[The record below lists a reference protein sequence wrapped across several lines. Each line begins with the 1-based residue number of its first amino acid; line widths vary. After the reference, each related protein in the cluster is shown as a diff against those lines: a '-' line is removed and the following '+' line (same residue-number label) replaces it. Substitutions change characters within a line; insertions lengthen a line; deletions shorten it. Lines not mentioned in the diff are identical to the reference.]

1 MIKKQIIILL
11 IITLS
16 LAACNV
22 GSTPAPTVDVNAI
35 NTAAFSTAVAQISA
49 QQTMTALAAPSNT
62 PLPTNTAAST
72 VGGVPTLAG
81 ASPTGNAGAL
91 PTISFNTT
99 PNANTTPL
107 AGLTPAGSTPLA
119 PAAPAGPASSG
130 GTVCNSLTYV
140 ADLTY
145 PDGSVFD
152 GGEDFTKTWQV
163 KNSGTCKW
171 DEGYKL
177 VYMEGD
183 DELDPVD
190 LPLKSGHYVDPG
202 QTAELSVELTAP
214 LARGTF
220 KGTWQMQSDNGEFF
234 GDSLTVSIEVK

>member
-1 MIKKQIIILL
+1 MIRKQFILL
-11 IITLS
+11 LTIALT
-16 LAACNV
+16 LAACNA
-22 GSTPAPTVDVNAI
+22 GSTPAPTVDINAI
-35 NTAAFSTAVAQISA
+35 NTAAFGTALAQLSA
-49 QQTMTALAAPSNT
+49 QQTMTALAAPTNT
-62 PLPTNTAAST
+62 PPPTNTAA
-72 VGGVPTLAG
+72 PTAGLATAG
-81 ASPTGNAGAL
+81 PLPTTASGL

-99 PNANTTPL
+99 PGTNTTPL
-107 AGLTPAGSTPLA
+107 AGFTPLGATPLA
-119 PAAPAGPASSG
+119 PAGPSTSG

-163 KNSGTCKW
+163 KNTGTCKW

-177 VYMEGD
+177 VFMEGD
-183 DELDPVD
+183 EGLDPVD
-190 LPLKSGHYVDPG
+190 VPLKPGHYVDPG

-214 LARGTF
+214 LSFGTF
-220 KGTWQMQSDNGEFF
+220 KGTWQMRSDNGEFF

>member
-1 MIKKQIIILL
+1 MIKKQFITFLTVTL
-11 IITLS
+11 I
-16 LAACNV
+16 LAACNA
-22 GSTPAPTVDVNAI
+22 GSTPAPTVDINAI
-35 NTAAFSTAVAQISA
+35 NTAAFGTALAQVSA
-49 QQTMTALAAPSNT
+49 QQTMTALAAPTNT
-62 PLPTNTAAST
+62 APPTQTTVPTAGLTATTGPLPTTA
-72 VGGVPTLAG
+72 GG
-81 ASPTGNAGAL
+81 L

-99 PNANTTPL
+99 PGTNTTPL
-107 AGLTPAGSTPLA
+107 AGFTPLGVT
-119 PAAPAGPASSG
+119 PRAPAGPSTSG

-152 GGEDFTKTWQV
+152 GGEDFKKTWQV

-177 VYMEGD
+177 VYREGD

-190 LPLKSGHYVDPG
+190 LPIKPGHYVDPG
-202 QTAELSVELTAP
+202 QTTELSVELTAP
-214 LARGTF
+214 LAVGTY
-220 KGTWQMQSDNGEFF
+220 KGTWQMRSDNGEYF

>member
-1 MIKKQIIILL
+1 MIKKQILL
-11 IITLS
+11 LLTITLS

-22 GSTPAPTVDVNAI
+22 GSTPAPTIDVNAI

-62 PLPTNTAAST
+62 PLPTNTTAAT
-72 VGGVPTLAG
+72 AG
-81 ASPTGNAGAL
+81 APTAAGPSPTAGGL

-107 AGLTPAGSTPLA
+107 AGFTPLAATPLA
-119 PAAPAGPASSG
+119 PAGPVSSG
-130 GTVCNSLTYV
+130 ATVCNSLTYV

-152 GGEDFTKTWQV
+152 GGEDFDKTWQV

-202 QTAELSVELTAP
+202 QTTELTVELTAP
-214 LARGTF
+214 LAAGTY
-220 KGTWQMQSDNGEFF
+220 KGTWQMRSDNGEFF